1 MSATNTTTYYD
12 LPIFIGTDVPSWLG
26 DWNGTMN
33 KIDTAIQGVES
44 KADSAS
50 NTANTASSGVS
61 NLNETITA
69 LKSEVDTIKEA
80 VQNYDS
86 ILDFKPVATASA
98 VNNMA
103 YCNHYFV
110 QNTNKTLN
118 RFYLSGRFK
127 KTIANATQYTYT
139 DQNGT
144 GVFWELFTAEDNVF
158 NLSQGSLPNY
168 QICLTCGMVLLVK
181 TIAAAETDTNIVGRS
196 FVAWFDG
203 ATTHFGFATSGE
215 TKVTDVQDAWAY
227 IPSCSVFLAGSV
239 YNPPLEDDGEA

>member
-1 MSATNTTTYYD
+1 MSATNKTTYYD

-26 DWNGTMN
+26 DWNNAMN
-33 KIDTAIQGVES
+33 AIDTAIQGVDS
-44 KADSAS
+44 KAQSAS
-50 NTANTASSGVS
+50 TTANSASSGVS
-61 NLNETITA
+61 QANESITA
-69 LKSEVDTIKEA
+69 LKAEVNTIKEA

-86 ILDFKPVATASA
+86 ILDFHPVATATA

-103 YCNHYFV
+103 YCNHYMV

-127 KTIANATQYTYT
+127 QTIANATQYTYT
-139 DQNGT
+139 DESNT

-168 QICLTCGMVLLVK
+168 QICLSCGMMLLTK
-181 TIAAAETDTNIVGRS
+181 TIAAAGEDTNVVGRT

-203 ATTHFGFATSGE
+203 ATTHFGFVTASE
-215 TKVTDVQDAWAY
+215 TKVADVQGAWAY
-227 IPSCSVFLAGSV
+227 IPSCAVFLAGSV